1 MEFQITYSDGSYLD
15 DDYGH
20 LSSKG
25 LYKTDANGEIR
36 ISGVVGTLVITET
49 KPLPGYVMDEGTRTQ
64 TVKVNPS
71 DTQTITVYNTKV
83 GGLELIKVSES
94 DKTKRIPDTTFE
106 IRKIDGALVDT
117 ITTDKQGHAHL
128 DLDAGDYYAVEIEAA
143 QGFKLDATP
152 TYFTIRDG
160 KATTVTI
167 TNRAVSGILIHKVDS
182 VTKQGIYGVTF
193 LLYDASKNPI
203 GQYSSDDKGYVHIDD
218 LPGSGRYY
226 LRELENEGYIVD
238 TQLKTVYVTAGT
250 TTEITWENTAVTGQ
264 IQITKT
270 SEDYN
275 SMNGWPAGTPIPNTE
290 KLYQ

>member
-1 MEFQITYSDGSYLD
+1 M
-15 DDYGH
+15 
-20 LSSKG
+20 
-25 LYKTDANGEIR
+25 
-36 ISGVVGTLVITET
+36 VGTLVITET